1 MMSNASRATGQGR
14 LIVVSN
20 RVACI
25 KEGEQPAGGLA
36 VGVYEALKETGGL
49 WFGWNGDVVDEPPA
63 SFTTRR
69 QGKVTYATLPLAQA
83 DYDQYYRG
91 FANATLWPAFHYR
104 ADISR
109 YDREEYEGYR
119 RVNTWMARQLA
130 KLVEP
135 EDVIWVHDYHLLPFA
150 EACREAGL
158 RNRIGFFLHIPFP
171 TEQVLATVPP
181 YRELIDSMFAYDL
194 IGFQTSEDQM
204 AFADCAVRRRF
215 ARQSGDRL
223 VHPNGRSVKLGT
235 YPIGINPDELAAQ
248 AGALHASGPVK
259 KLRQALRDR
268 KLVMSVDRLDY
279 SKGLV
284 QRFHAFERL
293 LEMSPEHCNKVSFV
307 QISAPSREDVAA
319 YQQIREQLESVAGAI
334 NGHWSDL
341 DWTPIRYLNQ
351 NFAREDVLALMR
363 VAQVGYVTPLRDGM
377 NLVAK
382 EYVAAQS
389 PDDPGVLVL
398 SRFAGA
404 AHELA
409 EGALLVNPYDLEG
422 MAETLDRALSMPLAE
437 RQRRHAQMMERLRR
451 NDIVRWRER
460 FLEDLSPG
468 LQNVG
473 QHEHSKVV
481 H

>member
-1 MMSNASRATGQGR
+1 MSR

-20 RVACI
+20 RVASI

-36 VGVYEALKETGGL
+36 VGVYEALKESGGL
-49 WFGWNGDVVDEPPA
+49 WFGWNGDVAHSPPTE
-63 SFTTRR
+63 FCLRR
-69 QGKVTYATLPLAQA
+69 HGKVTFATLPLVQM

-91 FANATLWPAFHYR
+91 FANATLWPTFHYR

-119 RVNTWMARQLA
+119 RVNTWLARHLA
-130 KLVEP
+130 KLVKP
-135 EDVIWVHDYHLLPFA
+135 EDTIWVHDYHLIPFA
-150 EACREAGL
+150 HACRDAGL

-171 TEQVLATVPP
+171 TEQVLATIPC
-181 YRELIDSMFAYDL
+181 YRELMDDLFFYDL

-204 AFADCAVRRRF
+204 AFADCAVRRRY
-215 ARQSGDRL
+215 ARLDGEKLQ
-223 VHPNGRSVKLGT
+223 HPNGRVAKVGT
-235 YPIGINPDELAAQ
+235 YPIGISPDELAEQ
-248 AGALHASGPVK
+248 AAALRDAEPVV
-259 KLRQALRDR
+259 KLRQAVRDR
-268 KLVMSVDRLDY
+268 KLVLSVDRLDY

-284 QRFHAFERL
+284 QRFQAFERL
-293 LEMSPEHCNKVSFV
+293 LQAAPEHRNHVSFV

-319 YQQIREQLESVAGAI
+319 YQQIREQLESLAGAI

-351 NFAREDVLALMR
+351 NFAREEVLGLMR
-363 VAQVGYVTPLRDGM
+363 LSQVGYITPLRDGM

-422 MAETLDRALSMPLAE
+422 MAEALDQALKMPLRE
-437 RQRRHAQMMERLRR
+437 RRRRHAMMMERLRR

-460 FLEDLSPG
+460 FLEDLKPG
-468 LQNVG
+468 LQEADARRG
-473 QHEHSKVV
+473 SKAL